1 MEFIV
6 EFILELLFEGGEE
19 LCKSR
24 KISKWIRYPIIVLF
38 CLIYAGVVFLIFFAS
53 WVFRHE
59 NVLGSILF
67 AALGVFF
74 VVGLAWKIRKEYLKY
89 HA

>member
-1 MEFIV
+1 MEFIL
-6 EFILELLFEGGEE
+6 EFIFELLFEGGEAF
-19 LCKSR
+19 CKSR
-24 KISKWIRYPIIVLF
+24 KVSKWIRYPIMVVFFLM
-38 CLIYAGVVFLIFFAS
+38 YAGVVFLIFFAS

-59 NVLGSILF
+59 SVLGSILF

-74 VVGLAWKIRKEYLKY
+74 LVGMAWRIRKEYLKY